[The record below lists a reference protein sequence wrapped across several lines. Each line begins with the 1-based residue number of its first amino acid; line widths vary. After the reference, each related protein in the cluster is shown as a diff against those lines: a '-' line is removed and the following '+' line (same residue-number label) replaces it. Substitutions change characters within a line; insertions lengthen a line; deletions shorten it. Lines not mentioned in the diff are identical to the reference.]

1 MPTAVE
7 SPYLTAG
14 EAAAI
19 LRATPDYV
27 ARQCKAGHIKA
38 TNLKGSRG
46 WRILR
51 TDLEAFMAGRV
62 AKTPR
67 PGRTRRAAK

>member
-7 SPYLTAG
+7 SPYLTAA
-14 EAAAI
+14 EAAVI
-19 LRATPDYV
+19 LRCSTDYV

-46 WRILR
+46 WRIHR
-51 TDLEAFMAGRV
+51 TDLESFLAGEK
-62 AKTPR
+62 KTPR
-67 PGRTRRAAK
+67 PGRTRKPAK